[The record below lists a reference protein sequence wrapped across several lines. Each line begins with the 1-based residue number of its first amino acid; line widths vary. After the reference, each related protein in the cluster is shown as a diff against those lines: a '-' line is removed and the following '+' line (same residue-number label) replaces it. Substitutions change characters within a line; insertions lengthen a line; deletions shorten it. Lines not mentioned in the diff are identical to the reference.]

1 MENKKEKAAKPVSPK
16 WEIKDR
22 LYELIGDSR
31 PVVRIMKRK
40 NLYYF
45 DEEKGYQREIAYAIN
60 QTTPF
65 VEDWKGKTRPGHIIF
80 RDGFLF
86 VEKKD
91 TTLQKFLSMYH
102 PDINKTFRE
111 VDNEVDAEADLNI
124 FELEIDALN
133 AAAEM
138 SVDDM
143 EAIMRA
149 EIGSKVSKMK
159 SKELRRDTLIF
170 ARENP
175 ALFLELTKDE
185 NVHLRNLGIKAVEN
199 GVLIL
204 SEDNRTFMAGKEKRK
219 LFEVPFDEHPY
230 TALAAWF
237 KTDEGLKVLNS
248 IEKKLK

>member
-1 MENKKEKAAKPVSPK
+1 M
-16 WEIKDR
+16 R
-22 LYELIGDSR
+22 
-31 PVVRIMKRK
+31 RK
-40 NLYYF
+40 NLYWF
-45 DEEKGYQREIAYAIN
+45 DEEKGYQREMAYAVN
-60 QTTPF
+60 QKTPF
-65 VEDWKGKTRPGHIIF
+65 VDEFQGRVRPGHIIF

-86 VEKKD
+86 VEKED
-91 TTLQKFLSMYH
+91 TVLQKLLSIYH
-102 PDINKTFRE
+102 PELNTLYRE
-111 VDNEVDAEADLNI
+111 VDNEKDAEADLDV

-138 SVDDM
+138 EVEQM

-149 EIGSKVSKMK
+149 EIGSKVTQMK

-175 ALFLELTKDE
+175 ALFLELADDQ
-185 NVHLRNLGIKAVEN
+185 NVHLRNLGIKAVES
-199 GVLIL
+199 GIL
-204 SEDNRTFMAGKEKRK
+204 HLSDDSRTFMAGKEKRK

>member
-1 MENKKEKAAKPVSPK
+1 MEKQKQTSPK

-22 LYELIGDSR
+22 LYELIGER
-31 PVVRIMKRK
+31 PIVRIMRRK
-40 NLYYF
+40 NLYWF
-45 DEEKGYQREIAYAIN
+45 DEEKGYNREMAYAVN
-60 QTTPF
+60 QKTPF
-65 VEDWKGKTRPGHIIF
+65 VEEFKGRVRPGHIIF

-86 VEKKD
+86 VEKED
-91 TTLQKFLSMYH
+91 TVLQKLLSIYH
-102 PDINKTFRE
+102 PELNTVYRE
-111 VDNEVDAEADLNI
+111 VDNEKDAEADLDV

-138 SVDDM
+138 EVEQM

-149 EIGSKVSKMK
+149 EIGSKVTQMK

-175 ALFLELTKDE
+175 ALFLELADDQ
-185 NVHLRNLGIKAVEN
+185 NVHLRNLGIKAVES
-199 GVLIL
+199 GIL
-204 SEDNRTFMAGKEKRK
+204 HLSNDNRTFMAGKEKRK